1 MRDYMEFIADKR
13 THAPHSGFDP
23 GDSISDVLFPHQRDI
38 VRWAVIGG
46 RRAIFAAFGLGK
58 SFRTLPFAS
67 RTTGFKVSS
76 KPTVN

>member
-23 GDSISDVLFPHQRDI
+23 GDSVSEVLFPHQRDI

-46 RRAIFAAFGLGK
+46 RRAIFAAFGMM
-58 SFRTLPFAS
+58 
-67 RTTGFKVSS
+67 
-76 KPTVN
+76 